1 MSSDCIRLNVESI
14 SLAGKLTS
22 ISFLLEMLPFAEF
35 NKHSTEKVLGTCMMV
50 NAYLGPST
58 AGWVSEQVAVLT
70 SSAIDLGTEC
80 PLCKQ

>member
-1 MSSDCIRLNVESI
+1 
-14 SLAGKLTS
+14 
-22 ISFLLEMLPFAEF
+22 
-35 NKHSTEKVLGTCMMV
+35 MMV